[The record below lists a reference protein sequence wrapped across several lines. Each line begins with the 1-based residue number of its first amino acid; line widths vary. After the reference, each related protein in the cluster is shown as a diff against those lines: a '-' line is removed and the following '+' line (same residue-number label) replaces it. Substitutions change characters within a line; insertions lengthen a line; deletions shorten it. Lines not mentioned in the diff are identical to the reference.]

1 MTDKIRFMRENQ
13 ISTGK
18 IIGGKEIFAVELV
31 NTHGTKVK
39 IYNYG
44 GIISEFIITNANGD
58 KQDIILGFD
67 DIDGYLSEDYLADYP
82 YLGVVVGRYSN
93 RIKDG
98 KFTVDGTDYQM
109 TKNLHGGTEGFDKKV
124 WDILATT
131 GPTLTIQ
138 YVSKAGEEGFP
149 GNLTVQVT
157 YKLSDENELVLDY
170 HAITDAPTPIN
181 LTHHTYFNLL
191 NEGGNVRNHHH
202 RMPASNYLQQ
212 DEEYVVTG
220 TVLPVQGTIHDF
232 LGGKL
237 IGADWDDAEGYD
249 QSYVLDKPYGELG
262 MASET
267 IEHESGLKL
276 EVYTTEPIA
285 HFYTAKYLNVQ
296 NAKGDRDY
304 HPFQAFCVETQ
315 HAPNSVNIPS
325 FPTTVLRPG
334 ETYKQTTIFKVTV

>member
-18 IIGGKEIFAVELV
+18 IIGGKEIFAIELV
-31 NTHGTKVK
+31 NIHGTRVK

-44 GIISEFIITNANGD
+44 GIISEFVIKNARGEE
-58 KQDIILGFD
+58 QDLVLGFD
-67 DIDGYLSEDYLADYP
+67 NIEGYLGEGYLADYP

-98 KFTVDGTDYQM
+98 KFSVDGVSYQM
-109 TKNLHGGTEGFDKKV
+109 QKSLHGGVEGFDRKV
-124 WDILATT
+124 WDILVTT
-131 GPTLTIQ
+131 GPTLTLQ
-138 YVSKAGEEGFP
+138 YVSKDGEEGFP

-170 HAITDAPTPIN
+170 HAVTDAATPIN

-202 RMPASNYLQQ
+202 RMPASKYLQQ
-212 DEEYVVTG
+212 DEEYVATG
-220 TVLPVQGTIHDF
+220 TVLPVEGTIHDF

-237 IGADWDDAEGYD
+237 IGSEWDEMEGYD

-262 MASET
+262 LASET
-267 IEHESGLKL
+267 IEPDSGLKL
-276 EVYTTEPIA
+276 EVYTTEPVA

-304 HPFQAFCVETQ
+304 HSFQAFCVETQ
-315 HAPNSVNIPS
+315 HAPNSINIPS
-325 FPTTVLRPG
+325 FPDTVLRPG
-334 ETYKQTTIFKVTV
+334 HTYKQTTIFKVTV